1 LKIHYLG
8 QKEGE
13 HVGAGDPPSAS
24 EAVDIAKLSRM
35 AARNKRVTFFI
46 SFSPRSLELILAG
59 ETLRVFEENGT
70 HVRKACDFTRRKS
83 ASRSVIW
90 TIRYLATTTLFS
102 KMSSVNRRS
111 SGRMPDLMDRA
122 NGKPNVKS
130 QNFKHLGA
138 ESPRLGDRRKSDGHQ
153 QY

>member
-83 ASRSVIW
+83 ASRPVIW
-90 TIRYLATTTLFS
+90 AIRYLATTTLFS
-102 KMSSVNRRS
+102 KKVV
-111 SGRMPDLMDRA
+111 
-122 NGKPNVKS
+122 GKPTTPWKDAKFNGPSEWQAKCEVTE
-130 QNFKHLGA
+130 F
-138 ESPRLGDRRKSDGHQ
+138 
-153 QY
+153 